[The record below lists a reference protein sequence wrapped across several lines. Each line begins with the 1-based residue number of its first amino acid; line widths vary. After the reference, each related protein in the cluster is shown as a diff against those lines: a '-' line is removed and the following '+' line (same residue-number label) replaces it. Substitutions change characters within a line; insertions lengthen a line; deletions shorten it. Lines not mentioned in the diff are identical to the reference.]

1 MACSNR
7 FRPFVRSRVS
17 FDAPARLALK
27 PRPRPVFAK
36 KKSPES
42 GIDADFRVFLL
53 IARTVALVITVYANY
68 LLSVALNEKSWTDP
82 FLTSKQQEGEIAF
95 VFGSATERGSGAA
108 RRAMGF
114 LTRWLAGKMED
125 PAKRQADFEKHMT
138 TTVAKCEEM

>member
-1 MACSNR
+1 M
-7 FRPFVRSRVS
+7 
-17 FDAPARLALK
+17 
-27 PRPRPVFAK
+27 
-36 KKSPES
+36 
-42 GIDADFRVFLL
+42 L
-53 IARTVALVITVYANY
+53 IQLYELCVYDYY

-82 FLTSKQQEGEIAF
+82 FLTSKQRGEIAL

>member
-27 PRPRPVFAK
+27 PGPRPVFAK

-42 GIDADFRVFLL
+42 GIDADFRVLLL

-82 FLTSKQQEGEIAF
+82 FLTSKQRGGDSFRFRQCNGAR
-95 VFGSATERGSGAA
+95 FGRGSTRDGFPHAMA
-108 RRAMGF
+108 RREDGRPGEASGGF
-114 LTRWLAGKMED
+114 REAHDDDGG
-125 PAKRQADFEKHMT
+125 
-138 TTVAKCEEM
+138 

>member
-1 MACSNR
+1 
-7 FRPFVRSRVS
+7 
-17 FDAPARLALK
+17 
-27 PRPRPVFAK
+27 
-36 KKSPES
+36 
-42 GIDADFRVFLL
+42 LL
-53 IARTVALVITVYANY
+53 I
-68 LLSVALNEKSWTDP
+68 VALNEKSGTDP
-82 FLTSKQQEGEIAF
+82 FLTSKQQEGEIAL